1 MKRTLQTLGASALL
15 ATLAACGG
23 GGGDGGG
30 TGTLRLA
37 LTDAPACGYESVN
50 VTVERVRVHQSSGAA
65 DNAAG
70 WSEIV
75 LAQPKTIDLL
85 DLTNGAL
92 EELGQTALPAGTYT
106 QLRLVLAANNGNA
119 ANANWIELSSNP
131 GTRVPLT
138 TPSGQQSGLK
148 LNVNMTV
155 QPNQTADFVIDFD
168 ACKSVVVAGNSGNYN
183 LKPVLQVIP
192 RTFTGVSGVVTQA
205 GSAVSLQQAGS
216 PVRATVADAQGNFV
230 LRPINPGSYTL
241 VITRPGY
248 ATSVV
253 KEVSV
258 PDGQTVVVGNAPI
271 AQDQSTDGTTPGLT
285 ATVSGQVSTTEAT
298 AVDALVS
305 LRQTLSGGLPIELA
319 ALPVLSATPTVTTQG
334 TYAFAGL
341 PLNDPRVATY
351 SASSAPLTFAT
362 DASVAGKLSVRAAA
376 NGVTK
381 DVGPLTLTAD
391 TDPNTSAGDLSANFT
406 FP

>member
-1 MKRTLQTLGASALL
+1 MNKTLQTLGAAALL
-15 ATLAACGG
+15 ATLAACG

-75 LAQPKTIDLL
+75 LAQPKTLDLL

-92 EELGQTALPAGTYT
+92 EELGQTSLPAGTYT
-106 QLRLVLAANNGNA
+106 QLRLVLAANNGNS

-131 GTRVPLT
+131 GTRVPLN

-155 QPNQTADFVIDFD
+155 QPNQVADFVIDFD

-183 LKPVLQVIP
+183 LKPVLRVIP
-192 RTFTGVSGVVTQA
+192 RTFTGVSGAVAQV
-205 GSAVSLQQAGS
+205 GSAVSLQQGGT

-230 LRPINPGSYTL
+230 LRPIEPGSYTL

-248 ATSVV
+248 ATAVV

-258 PDGQTVVVGNAPI
+258 PSGQTVVVGSAPI
-271 AQDQSTDGTTPGLT
+271 AQDVSTDGMTPGKT

-305 LRQTLSGGLPIELA
+305 LRQALSGGLPIELA
-319 ALPVLSATPTVTTQG
+319 ALPVLSATPTATTQG

-351 SASSAPLTFAT
+351 SASGAPLTFAT
-362 DASVAGKLSVRAAA
+362 DASVAGKLSVRAVA
-376 NGVTK
+376 NGITK
-381 DVGPLTLTAD
+381 DAGPLTLIAD
-391 TDPNTSAGDLSANFT
+391 TDTTTSAGDVTVPTFT

>member
-1 MKRTLQTLGASALL
+1 MNKTLQTLGAAALL

-92 EELGQTALPAGTYT
+92 EELGQTALPAGSYT
-106 QLRLVLAANNGNA
+106 QLRLVLAANSGGNA
-119 ANANWIELSSNP
+119 DANWIVKEGQTAKIALD
-131 GTRVPLT
+131 
-138 TPSGQQSGLK
+138 TPSAQQSGLK

-155 QPNQTADFVIDFD
+155 QPNQVADFVIDFD
-168 ACKSVVVAGNSGNYN
+168 ACKSVVVAGSSGKYN
-183 LKPVLQVIP
+183 LKPVLRVIP
-192 RTFTGVSGVVTQA
+192 RTFTGVSGAVAQV
-205 GSAVSLQQAGS
+205 GSAVSLQQAGT

-230 LRPINPGSYTL
+230 LRPIEPGSYTL

-248 ATSVV
+248 ATAVV

-258 PDGQTVVVGNAPI
+258 PSGQTVVVGSAPI
-271 AQDQSTDGTTPGLT
+271 AQDVSTDGTTPGLT
-285 ATVSGQVSTTEAT
+285 ATVSGKVSTTEAT

-305 LRQTLSGGLPIELA
+305 LRQALDGGLPIELG

-334 TYAFAGL
+334 NYAFAGL

-351 SASSAPLTFAT
+351 SASGAPLTFAT
-362 DASVAGKLSVRAAA
+362 DTTVAGKLSVRAVA

-381 DVGPLTLTAD
+381 DAGPLTLIAD
-391 TDPNTSAGDLSANFT
+391 TDTNSSAGDLSANFT

>member
-1 MKRTLQTLGASALL
+1 MTTTLKTLGAVALL
-15 ATLAACGG
+15 ATLAACG

-75 LAQPKTIDLL
+75 LARPKTIDLL

-92 EELGQTALPAGTYT
+92 EELGQTALPAGSYT
-106 QLRLVLAANNGNA
+106 QLRLVLAANSGGNA
-119 ANANWIELSSNP
+119 DANWIVKEGQTAKIALD
-131 GTRVPLT
+131 
-138 TPSGQQSGLK
+138 TPSAQQSGLK

-155 QPNQTADFVIDFD
+155 QPNQVADFVIDFD

-183 LKPVLQVIP
+183 LKPVLRVIP
-192 RTFTGVSGVVTQA
+192 RTFTGVSGAVAQV
-205 GSAVSLQQAGS
+205 GSAVSLQQGGT

-230 LRPINPGSYTL
+230 LRPIEPGSYTL

-248 ATSVV
+248 ATAVV

-258 PDGQTVVVGNAPI
+258 PSGQTVVVGSAPI
-271 AQDQSTDGTTPGLT
+271 AQDVSTDGVTPGKI

-305 LRQTLSGGLPIELA
+305 LRQALSGGLPIELA
-319 ALPVLSATPTVTTQG
+319 ALPVLSATPTATTQG

-351 SASSAPLTFAT
+351 SASGAPLTFAT
-362 DASVAGKLSVRAAA
+362 DASVAGKLSVRAVA
-376 NGVTK
+376 NGITK
-381 DVGPLTLTAD
+381 DAGPLTLIAD
-391 TDPNTSAGDLSANFT
+391 TDTNSSAGDLSANFT
-406 FP
+406 LP

>member
-1 MKRTLQTLGASALL
+1 MTRTFQALGATALL
-15 ATLAACGG
+15 ATLAACG

-37 LTDAPACGYESVN
+37 LTDAPACGYDSVN
-50 VTVERVRVHQSSGAA
+50 VTVERVRVHQSS
-65 DNAAG
+65 NASDSTAG

-75 LAQPKTIDLL
+75 LPQPKTIDLL

-92 EELGQTALPAGTYT
+92 AELGQTALPAGTYT
-106 QLRLVLAANNGNA
+106 QLRLVLAANNGNV

-131 GTRVPLT
+131 GNRVPLT

-148 LNVNMTV
+148 MNVNMTV

-183 LKPVLQVIP
+183 LKPVLRVIP
-192 RTFTGVSGVVTQA
+192 RTLTGVSGVVTQA
-205 GSAVSLQQAGS
+205 GSAVSLQQGGT
-216 PVRATVADAQGNFV
+216 PLRATVADAQGNFV
-230 LRPINPGSYTL
+230 LRPIEPGNYTL

-248 ATSVV
+248 ATAVV
-253 KEVSV
+253 KAVSV
-258 PDGQTVVVGNAPI
+258 PDGQTVVVGSAPI
-271 AQDQSTDGTTPGLT
+271 AQDESTDGTTPGLT
-285 ATVSGQVSTTEAT
+285 ATVSGKVSTTEAT

-305 LRQTLSGGLPIELA
+305 LHQTLSGDLPIELA
-319 ALPVLSATPTVTTQG
+319 ALPVLSATPTITTQG

-351 SASSAPLTFAT
+351 SASGAALSFAT
-362 DASVAGKLSVRAAA
+362 DASVAGKLTVRAIA

-381 DVGPLTLTAD
+381 DTAPLTLAAD
-391 TDPNTSAGDLSANFT
+391 TNTSTSAGDLVANFI